1 MAEQRLGIIMHGVT
15 GRMGTNQHLARSIVA
30 MRNQGGVLLE
40 NGDRIVLDP
49 ILVGRSEEKL
59 RTLAQEYGVVRWTTD
74 LGEALADPRDR
85 LFFDAGTTQMRAALI
100 ERAILAGKDIY
111 TEKPVA
117 ENINDALKVATLA
130 QKAGIANGVVQDKLF
145 LPGLIKL
152 RRLRDEGFFG
162 RILAARI
169 DFGYWVFDGFEA
181 PAQRP
186 AWNYQLGQGGGIIL
200 DMFCHW
206 RYVLDH
212 TIAPVTGVCCIGRNH
227 IPQRRDDEGE
237 SYIADADDGAF
248 AMLELEGNVIAQ
260 VASSWATRVR
270 RDDLVTVQVDGT
282 AGSAVAGLQR
292 CWVQS
297 GAETPRPIWNP
308 DEPQSMTFPDQWRE
322 VYANESFDNGF
333 KAQWR
338 LFLRHLYDGAPYI
351 YDLMEGVK
359 GVQLADAA
367 LKSWRTRRWV
377 EIGAAVGIA

>member
-74 LGEALADPRDR
+74 LGAALADPRDR

-100 ERAILAGKDIY
+100 ERAILAGKHIY

-117 ENINDALKVATLA
+117 ENINDALRVATLA

-169 DFGYWVFDGFEA
+169 DLVIGFLMDS
-181 PAQRP
+181 RP
-186 AWNYQLGQGGGIIL
+186 RRSGRHGIINSARVVGS
-200 DMFCHW
+200 FWICS
-206 RYVLDH
+206 
-212 TIAPVTGVCCIGRNH
+212 VTG
-227 IPQRRDDEGE
+227 
-237 SYIADADDGAF
+237 
-248 AMLELEGNVIAQ
+248 
-260 VASSWATRVR
+260 ATC
-270 RDDLVTVQVDGT
+270 LT
-282 AGSAVAGLQR
+282 
-292 CWVQS
+292 
-297 GAETPRPIWNP
+297 
-308 DEPQSMTFPDQWRE
+308 
-322 VYANESFDNGF
+322 
-333 KAQWR
+333 
-338 LFLRHLYDGAPYI
+338 
-351 YDLMEGVK
+351 
-359 GVQLADAA
+359 
-367 LKSWRTRRWV
+367 TR
-377 EIGAAVGIA
+377 

>member
-1 MAEQRLGIIMHGVT
+1 
-15 GRMGTNQHLARSIVA
+15 
-30 MRNQGGVLLE
+30 
-40 NGDRIVLDP
+40 
-49 ILVGRSEEKL
+49 
-59 RTLAQEYGVVRWTTD
+59 
-74 LGEALADPRDR
+74 
-85 LFFDAGTTQMRAALI
+85 
-100 ERAILAGKDIY
+100 
-111 TEKPVA
+111 
-117 ENINDALKVATLA
+117 
-130 QKAGIANGVVQDKLF
+130 
-145 LPGLIKL
+145 
-152 RRLRDEGFFG
+152 
-162 RILAARI
+162 
-169 DFGYWVFDGFEA
+169 
-181 PAQRP
+181 
-186 AWNYQLGQGGGIIL
+186 
-200 DMFCHW
+200 MFCHW

-322 VYANESFDNGF
+322 VYASESFDNGF
-333 KAQWR
+333 KAQWL

-377 EIGAAVGIA
+377 EIGAAVEIA